1 MMTNI
6 FRNSFQLWNFG
17 TGAAASVLLLI
28 VMIFIVNIWFRYFR
42 RAEEMQ

>member
-1 MMTNI
+1 MTNI

-28 VMIFIVNIWFRYFR
+28 VMIAIVNVWFKYFKE
-42 RAEEMQ
+42 AEEMR